1 VTFANV
7 EEMLAAARATLVRLP
22 PEEAERAVRA
32 GAQLVDIRPE
42 WQRRADGEIP
52 GAVVVERNHLEWRLH
67 PASETR
73 LPMVSADTR
82 WIVYCTE
89 GYTSSLAAASLVALG
104 LDATD
109 VIGGIHA
116 WRAGGLPTTP
126 GPTPVEQIVTAESDL

>member
-1 VTFANV
+1 MTFASVDEMV
-7 EEMLAAARATLVRLP
+7 EAARATLSRLAP
-22 PEEAERAVRA
+22 VQAEQAVRD
-32 GAQLVDIRPE
+32 GARLVDIRPE

-52 GAVVVERNHLEWRLH
+52 GAVVIERNHLEWRVH
-67 PASETR
+67 PDSDAR
-73 LPMVSADTR
+73 LPLALADTR

-116 WRAGGLPTTP
+116 WREAGLPTVG
-126 GPTPVEQIVTAESDL
+126 GPTPIEQLVAG